1 MNICVGVYELQHF
14 KEVDQKAIVPPLGEV
29 LAQKRL
35 IDLDLSIKLRR
46 LRRLRLF
53 LSMVLKDYLRL
64 CQLDDRKK

>member
-14 KEVDQKAIVPPLGEV
+14 KEVDQKAIVPPLEEV